1 MGFLTRAWNKLTK
14 FTVSPRAINEN
25 WSRRM
30 PANYMVG
37 YSTDHSP
44 LTRLLLNY
52 TFRDAQIVSDL
63 RSSGQTQPLEES
75 IEKMIE
81 EVQGKA
87 FVEGFP
93 YNAETGDLFER
104 ETDGINL
111 FIDFRVREGQQRE
124 NELIGLNT
132 KTGEFFPVDGA
143 AKSEDSLGIV

>member
-1 MGFLTRAWNKLTK
+1 
-14 FTVSPRAINEN
+14 
-25 WSRRM
+25 M

-63 RSSGQTQPLEES
+63 RSPGQTQPLEES

-143 AKSEDSLGIV
+143 AKSEESLGIV